1 MELTKSK
8 STEYMAFITTAYAI
22 NQAESNYSGMHTV
35 WSGFNE
41 AFRMKFP
48 GVDPVEVTKALVLQG
63 EIRIRPIR
71 GGSILYMGE
80 DGKSESKGGQLLAKM
95 GG

>member
-1 MELTKSK
+1 MELTKK
-8 STEYMAFITTAYAI
+8 QETEYVGFITKAYEV
-22 NQAESNYSGMHTV
+22 NQAESNYTGMHTV

-48 GVDPVEVTKALVLQG
+48 GVDPVEVTKALASKG

-95 GG
+95 GS